1 MFCFVYSPP
10 KFPSPLNQVLEEE
23 SEMRRT
29 ANKLANQ
36 NTLRGLKT
44 NKKQKTKPN
53 SGEEQTDK
61 NGHLKTNALKATP

>member
-1 MFCFVYSPP
+1 MFCFVYSLP

-44 NKKQKTKPN
+44 NNNNKNPN

-61 NGHLKTNALKATP
+61 NGHLKTKALKATP